1 MEDRWRAVAA
11 CRERTATMFDKTRRQ
26 EARSL
31 CAACPV
37 EEVCLWVSLR
47 DEPVDDRFGMAGGM
61 TPGERATL
69 AGHLSPAVIH
79 AACDASL
86 AAWEVRSGRARIPSR
101 LRRSP
106 TAGSSAARASGTGPA
121 TGALPD
127 AGELVAAAARAFGLS
142 SEQICGPSRS
152 PGVVEARHVA
162 MHLLREIHALSC
174 TAIGRQVGDRDHTTV
189 KHALRQVQV
198 RMAASPAHRG
208 RVEQLLAEL
217 TGTQSTS
224 PSPVAHPG
232 DHVCAVVEEVGRQFG
247 LTVEQLCGPSRS
259 REVVKGRHVAM
270 YVLRDAL
277 GLSYPAIGRALGGR
291 DHTTVL
297 RAVGQMRRSISRQ
310 GPIPAM
316 DRVLARLAM
325 ARSTAA

>member
-106 TAGSSAARASGTGPA
+106 TAESSAARASGTGPA

-232 DHVCAVVEEVGRQFG
+232 DHVCAVV
-247 LTVEQLCGPSRS
+247 
-259 REVVKGRHVAM
+259 AM